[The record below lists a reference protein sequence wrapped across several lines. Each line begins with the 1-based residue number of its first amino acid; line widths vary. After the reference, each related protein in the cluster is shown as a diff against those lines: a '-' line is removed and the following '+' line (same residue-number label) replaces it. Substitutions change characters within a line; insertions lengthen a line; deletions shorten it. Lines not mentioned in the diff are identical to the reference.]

1 MTWILRVEH
10 RRHDSIGVIVLR
22 RAPVRPRI
30 LAIVEIGEE
39 RDLEGRSISTEPER
53 IRVRKGEERILAPA
67 VRPGDKSAHQEVAEE
82 EEEEEGDGR
91 VSSPHPVSP
100 PAAKSHTPRRLH
112 RLRQQLNQVG

>member
-10 RRHDSIGVIVLR
+10 RRHDSIGVIVLS

-39 RDLEGRSISTEPER
+39 RDLEGRSISREPER
-53 IRVRKGEERILAPA
+53 IRVKGEKRILAPA
-67 VRPGDKSAHQEVAEE
+67 VRPDDKRAHQEEA

-91 VSSPHPVSP
+91 VSSPHPVSS

-112 RLRQQLNQVG
+112 RLRQQPNQVG